1 MKTIILDGRVGANGT
16 EVKTT
21 KSGKPFAK
29 FSVANNTYVN
39 GEEKTEWFDVISYDP
54 TFIEKR
60 AQYLGKGSYVIVT
73 GNIRTEVNIDQA
85 NKVWINNYIT
95 ATTIETPRLGVK
107 SDATQTLTTVATS
120 TTIPTTPSMTISTF
134 TGGTKSELAEVTTPK
149 QEVVAVASANA
160 GVSCIDEE
168 LPF

>member
-73 GNIRTEVNIDQA
+73 GNIRTEVNIDQT

-107 SDATQTLTTVATS
+107 SDATQTLTTVAAS

-149 QEVVAVASANA
+149 QEVVTVASTNA